1 MKNLDAKSRDANR
14 DANRDA
20 KRGALTMNRRMVLRG
35 AGGLMLGLPLLEG
48 FLPRKASAQTMTRSP
63 FVLIV
68 VGDNGVVQAGVTLGG
83 SAEPEK
89 FWPTTTGTLT
99 KAGMLAD
106 KATRATGEL
115 SDYADKLL
123 IVRGV
128 NLPYN
133 STGCS
138 HSAADA
144 QILTAAKITAG
155 STNCK
160 AMGISVDT
168 QLAKAKNPPGR
179 DPLVLHAGMFSPG
192 GTGFDIPG
200 YVSYITPQ
208 QPRVYID
215 SPYKAY
221 QAIIGAVGNGS
232 TGNSAEAQAQAQRAA
247 RSKSI
252 NDLLRPQIQALLA
265 RPQLSASD
273 RARLDQ
279 HLTAIRDIEV
289 KITTTTI
296 TIPDADVTA
305 MKQIDS
311 KPYDQG
317 TRDTAVKLFME
328 LMAFSAAADY
338 SRVAVLKVGDR
349 IDDHMYTY
357 NGQSAKFHDVSHRQ
371 VANSVEFHHSID
383 RMMLNYYK
391 YLLDTLSAYST
402 PTGPLLDQ
410 GVAIWT
416 NQCATGAHSFSNIP
430 WIQAGTAGGFFK
442 QGKYVIVGSG
452 QQPGGSQDGKGG
464 DASVAGINKVLN
476 TLLTAAGVTKSDG
489 SPTDDF
495 GEPTLPKGLLTPM
508 LA

>member
-1 MKNLDAKSRDANR
+1 
-14 DANRDA
+14 
-20 KRGALTMNRRMVLRG
+20 MVLRG
-35 AGGLMLGLPLLEG
+35 ACGLMLGLPLLEA
-48 FLPRKASAQTMTRSP
+48 FTPKRAAAQTATRSP

-68 VGDNGVVQAGVTLGG
+68 VGDNGVVQAGATLSG
-83 SAEPEK
+83 SGEPEK
-89 FWPTTTGTLT
+89 FWPTATGALT
-99 KAGMLAD
+99 KDKLLAD
-106 KATRATGEL
+106 KASRSIGEL
-115 SDYADKLL
+115 SDYAEKLL

-144 QILTAAKITAG
+144 QILTAAKITSG

-168 QLAKAKNPPGR
+168 KIAQEKNPPGR

-200 YVSYITPQ
+200 YVSYVTPQ

-221 QAIIGAVGNGS
+221 QQIIGVVGDGTTGGS
-232 TGNSAEAQAQAQRAA
+232 ADDQAQQLRAL

-252 NDLLRPQIQALLA
+252 NDLLRPQLQALLA
-265 RPQLSASD
+265 RPELSQSD
-273 RARLDQ
+273 HTRLDQ

-289 KITTTTI
+289 KMSTTTF
-296 TIPDADVTA
+296 TIPDADVAT
-305 MKQIDS
+305 MKMMDP

-317 TRDTAVKLFME
+317 TRDTAVKLFMD
-328 LMAFSAAADY
+328 LMVFSAAADY

-349 IDDHMYTY
+349 IDDHQYTY
-357 NGQSAKFHDVSHRQ
+357 NGQTAKFHDVSHRQ
-371 VANSVEFHHSID
+371 VANAVDFHHYLD

-391 YLLDTLSAYST
+391 HLLDTLSTYET
-402 PTGPLLDQ
+402 PTGPLMDQ

-430 WIQAGTAGGFFK
+430 WIQAGTANGFFK
-442 QGKYVIVGSG
+442 QGQYVVVGNG
-452 QQPGGSQDGKGG
+452 EQPGGSQDGKGG
-464 DASVAGINKVLN
+464 DASVSGVNKMLN
-476 TLLTAAGVTKSDG
+476 TLLTAAGVTKSG
-489 SPTDDF
+489 GAPTDDF
-495 GEPTLPKGLLTPM
+495 GETSLPKGIFNEM
-508 LA
+508 LAS

>member
-1 MKNLDAKSRDANR
+1 
-14 DANRDA
+14 
-20 KRGALTMNRRMVLRG
+20 MVLRG
-35 AGGLMLGLPLLEG
+35 ACGFMLGLPMLEA
-48 FLPRKASAQTMTRSP
+48 FMPRTASAQTSTRSP
-63 FVLIV
+63 FVIIV
-68 VGDNGVVQAGVTLGG
+68 VGDNGVVQAGVTLSGG
-83 SAEPEK
+83 GEPEK
-89 FWPTTTGTLT
+89 FWPSQAGALT
-99 KAGMLAD
+99 KDKLLAD
-106 KATRATGEL
+106 KSTRSIGEL
-115 SDYADKLL
+115 ADYADKLL
-123 IVRGV
+123 VVRGI

-168 QLAKAKNPPGR
+168 AIAKAKNPPGR

-215 SPYKAY
+215 TPYKAY
-221 QAIIGAVGNGS
+221 QQIIGVVGNGTS
-232 TGNSAEAQAQAQRAA
+232 GTSAEAQAQMLRAA

-252 NDLLRPQIQALLA
+252 NDILRPQIKALLS
-265 RPQLSASD
+265 RSDLSQSD
-273 RARLDQ
+273 RDRLDQ

-289 KITTTTI
+289 KMSPTATV
-296 TIPDADVTA
+296 TIPDADVAT
-305 MKQIDS
+305 MKSMDS
-311 KPYDQG
+311 KPYDQS
-317 TRDTAVKLFME
+317 TRDAAVKLFME

-338 SRVAVLKVGDR
+338 SRVAVLKIGDR
-349 IDDHMYTY
+349 IDDHVYSY

-371 VANSVEFHHSID
+371 VPNSLEFHHYID

-391 YLLDTLSAYST
+391 HLLDTISTYNT

-410 GVAIWT
+410 GVTIWT

-430 WIQAGTAGGFFK
+430 WIQAGTANGFFK
-442 QGKYVIVGSG
+442 KGQYVVVGSG
-452 QQPGGSQDGKGG
+452 QQPGGSQDGKAG
-464 DASVAGINKVLN
+464 DASVSGVNKMLN
-476 TLLTAAGVTKSDG
+476 TLLTAAGVTKSG
-489 SPTDDF
+489 GAPTDDF
-495 GEPTLPKGLLTPM
+495 GEPSLPKGLFTQL

>member
-1 MKNLDAKSRDANR
+1 MKNR
-14 DANRDA
+14 DAF
-20 KRGALTMNRRMVLRG
+20 KINRRMVLRG
-35 AGGLMLGLPLLEG
+35 AGGFMLGLPLLEG
-48 FLPRKASAQTMTRSP
+48 LMPRKALAQTATRSP

-68 VGDNGVVQAGVTLGG
+68 VGDNGVVQAGATLSGAG
-83 SAEPEK
+83 EPEM
-89 FWPTTTGTLT
+89 FWPTATGTLT

-106 KATRATGEL
+106 KATRSTGEL

-123 IVRGV
+123 IVRGM

-144 QILTAAKITAG
+144 QILTGAKITPG
-155 STNCK
+155 STNTK
-160 AMGISVDT
+160 ATGISVDT
-168 QLAKAKNPPGR
+168 QIALKKNPPGR
-179 DPLVLHAGMFSPG
+179 DPLVMHAGMFSPG

-200 YVSYITPQ
+200 YVSYVTPQ

-221 QAIIGAVGNGS
+221 QAIIGAVGSGT
-232 TGNSAEAQAQAQRAA
+232 TGTAADAQAQMQRAA

-252 NDLLRPQIQALLA
+252 NDILRPQIQTLLA
-265 RPQLSASD
+265 RTDLSTSD
-273 RARLDQ
+273 RDRLDQ

-289 KITTTTI
+289 QISTTTL
-296 TIPDADVTA
+296 TIPAADVAT
-305 MKQIDS
+305 MKQIDP
-311 KPYDQG
+311 KPYDQT
-317 TRDTAVKLFME
+317 TRDTSVKLFME

-338 SRVAVLKVGDR
+338 SRVAVLKIGDR

-357 NGQSAKFHDVSHRQ
+357 NGQTAKFHDVSHRQ
-371 VANSVEFHHSID
+371 VPNAVAFHNFID

-391 YLLDTLSAYST
+391 YLLDTLSSYST
-402 PTGPLLDQ
+402 PTGPLLNQ
-410 GVAIWT
+410 GVAIYC

-430 WIQAGTAGGFFK
+430 WIQAGTANGFFK
-442 QGKYVIVGSG
+442 QGQYTVVGTG

-464 DASVAGINKVLN
+464 DASVSGVNKMLN
-476 TLLTAAGVTKSDG
+476 TLLTAAGVTKTG
-489 SPTDDF
+489 GAPTDDF
-495 GEPTLPKGLLTPM
+495 GEPTLPKGIFTEM

>member
-1 MKNLDAKSRDANR
+1 MNSQDSR
-14 DANRDA
+14 
-20 KRGALTMNRRMVLRG
+20 ALKVNRRLVLRG
-35 AGGLMLGLPLLEG
+35 ACGFMLGLPMLEA
-48 FLPRKASAQTMTRSP
+48 FLPREAAAQTAVRSP
-63 FVLIV
+63 FVIIV
-68 VGDNGVVQAGVTLGG
+68 VSDNGVVQSGVTLSGG
-83 SAEPEK
+83 GEPEK
-89 FWPTTTGTLT
+89 FWPTQTGALT
-99 KAGMLAD
+99 KTQLLAD
-106 KATRATGEL
+106 KSTRSIGEL
-115 SDYADKLL
+115 SDYAEKLL
-123 IVRGV
+123 IVRGI

-144 QILTAAKITAG
+144 QILTAAKITSG

-160 AMGISVDT
+160 ALGISVDT
-168 QLAKAKNPPGR
+168 AIAKAKNPPGR

-221 QAIIGAVGNGS
+221 QQIIGVVGKGTNGD
-232 TGNSAEAQAQAQRAA
+232 SAEAQAQLLRAS

-252 NDLLRPQIQALLA
+252 NDILRPQIQSLLA
-265 RPQLSASD
+265 RTDLSQSD
-273 RARLDQ
+273 HNRLDQ

-289 KITTTTI
+289 KMSGTTSF
-296 TIPDADVTA
+296 TIPDADVAT
-305 MKQIDS
+305 MKTMDT
-311 KPYDQG
+311 KPYDQS
-317 TRDTAVKLFME
+317 TRDAAVKLFME

-349 IDDHMYTY
+349 IDDHVYTY

-371 VANSVEFHHSID
+371 VPNSVDFHHYID

-391 YLLDTLSAYST
+391 YLLDTLSGYNTA
-402 PTGPLLDQ
+402 TGPLLDQ

-430 WIQAGTAGGFFK
+430 WIQAGSANGFYK
-442 QGKYVIVGSG
+442 KGQYVVVGSG

-464 DASVAGINKVLN
+464 DASLSGVNKMLN
-476 TLLTAAGVTKSDG
+476 TLLTAAGVTKTG
-489 SPTDDF
+489 GAPTDDF
-495 GEPTLPKGLLTPM
+495 GESTLPKGMFNELL
-508 LA
+508 A

>member
-1 MKNLDAKSRDANR
+1 MKKPGSLE
-14 DANRDA
+14 
-20 KRGALTMNRRMVLRG
+20 MNRRTVLRG

-48 FLPRKASAQTMTRSP
+48 FMPRKAAAQTATRSP

-68 VGDNGVVQAGVTLGG
+68 VGDNGVVQAGVSL
-83 SAEPEK
+83 SVASEPER
-89 FWPTTTGTLT
+89 FWPTATGTLT
-99 KAGMLAD
+99 KASMTAD
-106 KATRATGEL
+106 KATRSTGEL
-115 SDYADKLL
+115 ADYADKLL
-123 IVRGV
+123 IVKGM
-128 NLPYN
+128 NLPFSSN
-133 STGCS
+133 GCS

-144 QILTAAKITAG
+144 QILTAAKITTG
-155 STNCK
+155 GTNCK
-160 AMGISVDT
+160 AMGISLDT
-168 QLAKAKNPPGR
+168 AIAKAKNPAGR
-179 DPLVLHAGMFSPG
+179 DPLVMHAGMFSPG

-221 QAIIGAVGNGS
+221 QAIIGVVGNGS
-232 TGNSAEAQAQAQRAA
+232 TATSAEAQAQMQRAA

-252 NDLLRPQIQALLA
+252 NDILRPQIQALLA
-265 RPQLSASD
+265 RTDLSTSD
-273 RARLDQ
+273 HARLDQ
-279 HLTAIRDIEV
+279 HLTAIRDIEA
-289 KITTTTI
+289 KISTTTYTI
-296 TIPDADVTA
+296 ADADVAT
-305 MKQIDS
+305 MKTMDP
-311 KPYDQG
+311 KPYDQT

-349 IDDHMYTY
+349 IDDHVYTY

-371 VANSVEFHHSID
+371 VPNAVDFHSSID

-391 YLLDTLSAYST
+391 YLLDTLSSYNT

-442 QGKYVIVGSG
+442 KGQYLLVGSG
-452 QQPGGSQDGKGG
+452 QQPGGPQDGRG
-464 DASVAGINKVLN
+464 
-476 TLLTAAGVTKSDG
+476 
-489 SPTDDF
+489 
-495 GEPTLPKGLLTPM
+495 GEPSVPGVNKM
-508 LA
+508 LNPL

>member
-1 MKNLDAKSRDANR
+1 
-14 DANRDA
+14 
-20 KRGALTMNRRMVLRG
+20 
-35 AGGLMLGLPLLEG
+35 
-48 FLPRKASAQTMTRSP
+48 MT
-63 FVLIV
+63 
-68 VGDNGVVQAGVTLGG
+68 
-83 SAEPEK
+83 
-89 FWPTTTGTLT
+89 
-99 KAGMLAD
+99 AD
-106 KATRATGEL
+106 KATRSTGEL
-115 SDYADKLL
+115 AAHADNLL

-168 QLAKAKNPPGR
+168 QIAKLKNPPGR

-200 YVSYITPQ
+200 YVSYVTPQ

-232 TGNSAEAQAQAQRAA
+232 TGTTAEAQAQMQRAA

-252 NDLLRPQIQALLA
+252 NDILRPQIRALLA
-265 RPQLSASD
+265 RPDLSSSD
-273 RARLDQ
+273 HARLDQ

-289 KITTTTI
+289 KITTTSL
-296 TIPDADVTA
+296 TIPDADVAT
-305 MKQIDS
+305 MKQIDP
-311 KPYDQG
+311 KPYDQS

-338 SRVAVLKVGDR
+338 SRVAVLKIGDR
-349 IDDHMYTY
+349 IDDHVYTY

-371 VANSVEFHHSID
+371 VANAVDFHHYID

-391 YLLDTLSAYST
+391 YLLDTLSTYST

-410 GVAIWT
+410 GVTIYC

-430 WIQAGTAGGFFK
+430 WIQAGTANGFYK
-442 QGKYVIVGSG
+442 KGRYVVLGTG

-464 DASVAGINKVLN
+464 DASVSGVNKMLN
-476 TLLTAAGVTKSDG
+476 TVLTGAGVTKTG
-489 SPTDDF
+489 GAPTDDF
-495 GEPTLPKGLLTPM
+495 GDPSLPKGLFTEM
-508 LA
+508 VA

>member
-1 MKNLDAKSRDANR
+1 MKSRN
-14 DANRDA
+14 
-20 KRGALTMNRRMVLRG
+20 ALQMNRRMVLRG

-48 FLPRKASAQTMTRSP
+48 FMPRKAAAQTATRSP
-63 FVLIV
+63 FVLLV
-68 VGDNGVVQAGVTLGG
+68 VGDNGVVQAGVSL
-83 SAEPEK
+83 SVSSEPER
-89 FWPTTTGTLT
+89 FWPTATGTLT
-99 KAGMLAD
+99 KASMTAD
-106 KATRATGEL
+106 KATRSTGEL
-115 SDYADKLL
+115 ADYADKLL
-123 IVRGV
+123 IVKGI
-128 NLPYN
+128 NLPFSSN
-133 STGCS
+133 GCS

-144 QILTAAKITAG
+144 QILTAAKITTG

-168 QLAKAKNPPGR
+168 AIAKAKNPAGR

-221 QAIIGAVGNGS
+221 QAIIGAIGNGS
-232 TGNSAEAQAQAQRAA
+232 TATSAEAQAQMQRAA

-252 NDLLRPQIQALLA
+252 NDILRPQIQALLA
-265 RPQLSASD
+265 RTELSTSD
-273 RARLDQ
+273 HTRLDQ

-289 KITTTTI
+289 KITTTTL
-296 TIPDADVTA
+296 TIPDADVAT
-305 MKQIDS
+305 MKANDS
-311 KPYDQG
+311 KPYDQA

-338 SRVAVLKVGDR
+338 SRVAVLKIGDR
-349 IDDHMYTY
+349 IDDHVYTY

-371 VANSVEFHHSID
+371 VSNAIDFHQYID

-402 PTGPLLDQ
+402 PTGALLDQ
-410 GVAIWT
+410 GVAIYC

-430 WIQAGTAGGFFK
+430 WIQAGTANGYYKKG
-442 QGKYVIVGSG
+442 QYVVVGTG
-452 QQPGGSQDGKGG
+452 AQPGGSQDGKGG
-464 DASVAGINKVLN
+464 DASVSGVNKMLN
-476 TLLTAAGVTKSDG
+476 TLLTAAGVTKTG
-489 SPTDDF
+489 GAPTDDF
-495 GEPTLPKGLLTPM
+495 GETTLPKGLFSELH
-508 LA
+508 A